1 MFMERRFFVSSGRDL
16 NTVQFS
22 DANLEFRMSRSSK
35 PVQPKPSSH
44 ELGVSDA
51 RTVRQR
57 EMTDVRRSLVLAAA
71 RTAFLELGLEGAS
84 LREIA
89 KRAGYTPGAIYSY
102 FSNKEEVYGAL
113 LGESL
118 ERLNAFVDA
127 AEPTAEVR
135 QVSGRSRAARL
146 HLAQLTLRAK
156 ATAFFDF
163 YRESPRDLDLG
174 FYLFHGMQPRGL
186 TPALNEQL
194 NARLRDALAPT
205 QQSLAALG
213 LGDDDAQTEVT
224 ALFAHIVGL
233 LLLSHTGR
241 IRMFRQQSQ
250 ALFDRYLDALIV
262 RASTHMPKASL
273 PRVAAR

>member
-1 MFMERRFFVSSGRDL
+1 
-16 NTVQFS
+16 
-22 DANLEFRMSRSSK
+22 MSRTGK
-35 PVQPKPSSH
+35 TLLPEPAAQA
-44 ELGVSDA
+44 LADSDA
-51 RTVRQR
+51 RSARQR
-57 EMTDVRRSLVLAAA
+57 AVTDVRRALVLAAA
-71 RTAFLELGLEGAS
+71 RSAFLELGLEGAS

-102 FSNKEEVYGAL
+102 FSSKEEVYGAL

-127 AEPTAEVR
+127 ALPAPDRRSVPADAE
-135 QVSGRSRAARL
+135 AARL
-146 HLAQLTLRAK
+146 RLAQRMLRAK
-156 ATAFFDF
+156 ATAFFEF

-186 TPALNEQL
+186 TPTLNEQL

-205 QQSLAALG
+205 QQALLSLG
-213 LGDDDAQTEVT
+213 LDGSEAQAEVT

-241 IRMFRQQSQ
+241 IRMFRQESQ
-250 ALFDRYLDALIV
+250 ALFDRYLDALIA
-262 RASTHMPKASL
+262 RSCPQAPGAQRSL
-273 PRVAAR
+273 TTAQ